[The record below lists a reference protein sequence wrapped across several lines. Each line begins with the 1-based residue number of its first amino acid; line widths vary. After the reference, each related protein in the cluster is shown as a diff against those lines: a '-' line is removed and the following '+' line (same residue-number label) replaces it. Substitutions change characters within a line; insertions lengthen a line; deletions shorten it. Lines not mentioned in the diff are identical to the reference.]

1 MGESELSWL
10 GGSLGGRLN
19 HLVGVN
25 VCLCVC
31 IVVALYPEVCCRGS
45 GVEMRKRDL
54 LQYNLQFSL
63 LYTYY

>member
-1 MGESELSWL
+1 MGGSELSWL

-31 IVVALYPEVCCRGS
+31 IVVALYPEVCCS
-45 GVEMRKRDL
+45 GEGEYEEKRFIAI
-54 LQYNLQFSL
+54 QF
-63 LYTYY
+63 TI